1 LLTRFEEYNYLL
13 ERSRRFLETAEIQ
26 FERGFHDLAVFSLEQ
41 ALQPYLKAC
50 LLKLGVDY
58 PRTRSVRKLLELIY
72 KLTGTEEIKRIL
84 TDYAVELGSLEDA
97 YIMSRYVAR
106 EYSGE
111 EAGRLRQVVTRLMEV
126 VGGVVNRGG

>member
-13 ERSRRFLETAEIQ
+13 ERSRRFLETAEMQ

-41 ALQPYLKAC
+41 ALQLYLKAC

-58 PRTRSVRKLLELIY
+58 PRTHSVRKLLELTY
-72 KLTGTEEIKRIL
+72 KLTGAEEIKRIL

-106 EYSGE
+106 EYSVE